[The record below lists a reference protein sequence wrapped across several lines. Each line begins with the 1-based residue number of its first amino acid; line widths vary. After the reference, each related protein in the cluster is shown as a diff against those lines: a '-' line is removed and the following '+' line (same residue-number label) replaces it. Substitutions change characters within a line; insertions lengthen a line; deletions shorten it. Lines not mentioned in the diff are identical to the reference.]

1 MGDFPAEVF
10 RLDGDPGAIR
20 SSAAGYQQ
28 LGTEASSAAG
38 QIRSLDTSL
47 FVGPEGDQYR
57 DGLKDSLPPHLD
69 TTGQAYGKVAGA
81 LTTFAD
87 ALSGMQ
93 DQMRPLAA
101 KAPGL
106 WEAMQAA
113 QGRVDS
119 AKTADHA
126 HQQHLDA
133 AKAALKP
140 HQTLPPDTYVSDGGT
155 AAGALSTAQQAW
167 NECLGAAQGIKR
179 DLKTAVDT
187 CHDTIRHASGMRFKR
202 NPHGLG
208 RVSSAIKTFVKDH
221 AGALAKLSGVLKGIS
236 FITGMLSFIPV
247 IGEVTLAIS
256 MITGGAALAIDG
268 ATMWANGKWNVETLA
283 FDSLALL
290 PAGGQLTGKFARFLR
305 GARGARAG
313 RAAEEGGTTA
323 NAARATGETKPITGD
338 QVEPPTEYASEPET
352 GTRLDKA
359 TRSAGDLEDLVSAM
373 VKQMPG
379 HVDPESYTPV
389 VGKVEMYD
397 PEAPGHIAHA
407 EPGAIVPTTIF
418 VVTLAKRFG
427 SWVGRLRR

>member
-1 MGDFPAEVF
+1 MSRGDFPAEVF

-28 LGTEASSAAG
+28 LGSEASDAAG
-38 QIRSLDTSL
+38 QIRGLDTSL

-93 DQMRPLAA
+93 DRMRPLAA

-113 QGRVDS
+113 NGRVDS

-126 HQQHLDA
+126 HQQHVDA

-140 HQTLPPDTYVSDGGT
+140 HQTLPPDTYVSDGGA

-167 NECLGAAQGIKR
+167 NECLGAAQGIKGE
-179 DLKTAVDT
+179 LKTAVDT

-236 FITGMLSFIPV
+236 FITGVLSFIPV
-247 IGEVTLAIS
+247 VGEVTLAIS

-268 ATMWANGKWNVETLA
+268 ATMWANGKWNIETLGL
-283 FDSLALL
+283 DSLALL
-290 PAGGQLTGKFARFLR
+290 PAGGQLTSKLAGKL
-305 GARGARAG
+305 GGLLRGARAG
-313 RAAEEGGTTA
+313 RAAEETGGLGNITHVIPTPA
-323 NAARATGETKPITGD
+323 EGTQVWRVYGEAQDSVGGIQRGSRPFGD
-338 QVEPPTEYASEPET
+338 SWTPRDP
-352 GTRLDKA
+352 RLSPDF
-359 TRSAGDLEDLVSAM
+359 RYDAGLPNEN
-373 VKQMPG
+373 PG
-379 HVDPESYTPV
+379 RFL
-389 VGKVEMYD
+389 
-397 PEAPGHIAHA
+397 IA
-407 EPGAIVPTTIF
+407 
-418 VVTLAKRFG
+418 
-427 SWVGRLRR
+427 GRLRDPSAVREARPALELDGTQGAGRSI